1 MRVIPALEPSGRTDH
16 LYQQF
21 FEVLDNQGFKGELR
35 QDYGTRLVTSTD
47 NSIYQ
52 VMPQAVIFPKDTDD
66 LKLVLELSSEDRFQK
81 ISLTPRGG
89 GTGTNGQSL
98 TEGVIVDCS
107 RHMNQILELNLD
119 QGWVRVQPG
128 VVLDQLNDFL
138 KPHGVFFAP
147 NVSPSSRAT
156 LGGMINTDACGKGSR
171 IYGRTS
177 NHILELNCVFQ
188 MGKACVPF
196 QSIRIRLKNTNR

>member
-1 MRVIPALEPSGRTDH
+1 MQVIPALDPSGRIDN
-16 LYQQF
+16 LYLQF
-21 FEVLDNQGFKGELR
+21 LQDLEDQDFKGDLR
-35 QDYGTRLVTSTD
+35 QDYGTRLVTATD

-52 VMPQAVIFPKDTDD
+52 VMPQAVVFPKDTED
-66 LKLVLELSSEDRFQK
+66 LKLVLELSAEEQYQK

-98 TEGVIVDCS
+98 SEGIIVDCS

-119 QGWVRVQPG
+119 EAWVRIQPG
-128 VVLDQLNDFL
+128 VVLDQLNDYL

-171 IYGRTS
+171 VYGRTS
-177 NHILELNCVFQ
+177 NHILELNCVLSN
-188 MGKACVPF
+188 GETL
-196 QSIRIRLKNTNR
+196 QSFPIKDEYLEE